1 MMPLMRGAWSQVNTY
16 IYIYIHIY
24 IYIARERE
32 RENMDT
38 SRDWGKWL
46 ARETKG

>member
-1 MMPLMRGAWSQVNTY
+1 VRGAKLIY
-16 IYIYIHIY
+16 IYIYI
-24 IYIARERE
+24 ARERERE

>member
-1 MMPLMRGAWSQVNTY
+1 MMPLMRGAWSQVN
-16 IYIYIHIY
+16 IY
-24 IYIARERE
+24 IYIARERERE

>member
-1 MMPLMRGAWSQVNTY
+1 MRGAWSQVN
-16 IYIYIHIY
+16 IY

-32 RENMDT
+32 RERERETMDT